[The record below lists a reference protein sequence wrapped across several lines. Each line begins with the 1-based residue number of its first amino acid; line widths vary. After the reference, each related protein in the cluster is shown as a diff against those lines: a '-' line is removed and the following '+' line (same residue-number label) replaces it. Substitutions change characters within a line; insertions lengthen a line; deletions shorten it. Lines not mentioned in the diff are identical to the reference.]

1 MANNLKAIKKR
12 TKSAQNIGQITKA
25 MEMVAASKMRKA
37 QKKALESKL
46 YSQKIY
52 ELTASLMKDIDSKFH
67 PLLRQPKND
76 DKPLLVLISTNRGL
90 CGSLNL
96 NLFRFVQRFLMTK
109 MQNKEK
115 IDFLTVGKKGFT
127 QIIKMEKDL
136 IADFSDAPRFSQTV
150 APIIQITASRFLQN
164 QNTSVWLVYNDF
176 VNALRQ
182 EPRLKKILPLK
193 DIKLKIKKQEEGKK
207 TLKEKKTEFLIEP
220 SPKKIIDTL
229 LPFYLESQVRE
240 AIFEAEASEHSARML
255 AMKNASDNA
264 LELVEGLTLEYN
276 KARQQAVTTEIS
288 DIVTAK
294 ISMEV
299 K

>member
-127 QIIKMEKDL
+127 QIIRMEKDL

>member
-12 TKSAQNIGQITKA
+12 TKSAGNIGQITKA

-37 QKKALESKL
+37 QKKALEG
-46 YSQKIY
+46 KIY
-52 ELTASLMKDIDSKFH
+52 SEKIFEITTSLMADINPKLHPLLKKPKIDSK
-67 PLLRQPKND
+67 PLI
-76 DKPLLVLISTNRGL
+76 VLISTNRGL

-96 NLFRFVQRFLMTK
+96 NLFRFLNNFLTK
-109 MQNKEK
+109 MEDKLK
-115 IDFLTVGKKGFT
+115 IDFLTVGKQGFN
-127 QIIKMEKDL
+127 QIIKTDKNL
-136 IADFSDAPRFSQTV
+136 IADFSDAPNFYQTV
-150 APIIQITASRFLQN
+150 APIIELTTERFLQN
-164 QNTSVWLVYNDF
+164 QNTSVWLVYSDF
-176 VNALRQ
+176 INALRQ
-182 EPRLKKILPLK
+182 EPKYKRILPLTGLKTDYAK
-193 DIKLKIKKQEEGKK
+193 DNKTEIGEKKK
-207 TLKEKKTEFLIEP
+207 TDFIIEP
-220 SPKKIIDTL
+220 SPEKIIDTL

-240 AIFEAEASEHSARML
+240 AVFEAEASEHSARMM

-264 LELVEGLTLEYN
+264 AELVEGLTLEYN